1 MYYIQESDK
10 LSFLIKLFNI
20 IKLEGNKI
28 ILPITREK
36 NGENKTNEKT
46 LIKLASKTKRILDST
61 NSNKVVVS
69 KKIKEQEDYITMLN
83 KYNIDIVDGK
93 WLFEALIYE
102 VLEYIIKLKNIKK
115 QEVQISILTND
126 VTEYVIENIK
136 ILSKEYKKINIVT
149 NHIEK
154 FKNIEEQIYEEDG
167 IMITVTNNKKKSL
180 AKSEIILNID
190 FPKELLNKY
199 QIYENA
205 IIINI
210 KGNMKINKKRFN
222 GLNIIDYEI
231 TFKNDRYTL
240 EDAEK
245 FYIKDLYE
253 AEFYK
258 KQNFKNVKNKL
269 KKDNVKIK
277 YLLGNNGIIS

>member
-83 KYNIDIVDGK
+83 KCNIDIVDGK